1 MYECMG
7 IVLLL
12 YIPLYHHAAVWL
24 VHEQVVDGGHPV
36 TAIPLD
42 SISDLR
48 LTHLQEGRHQL
59 NDLGK
64 RGWEG
69 KRVQMINRVIL

>member
-1 MYECMG
+1 MYECMSVCVYG
-7 IVLLL
+7 DCSVLLL
-12 YIPLYHHAAVWL
+12 YVPLYHHAAVWL

-59 NDLGK
+59 NDLA
-64 RGWEG
+64 RGGGRGREY
-69 KRVQMINRVIL
+69 